1 MARKKSVKSQF
12 EAVQVQQ
19 ELEVVNPLSKEELQ
33 ELKRCESQIK
43 RGWDTFIEV
52 GRALAKIQ
60 KDHLYRGDYRTF
72 ESYCKERWQYAKSH
86 AYRLIGAAEV
96 IEHLSPIGDKTALPL
111 NESQV
116 RPLIGLPKELQLQAW
131 KNALEKGGDKAITAK
146 LVRESVV
153 SIQSPNAVEQPS
165 TPKRPKKMETAL
177 RGVEAAIAALENQDA
192 ATARQTLEELL
203 TLLSGKTERSKRP

>member
-1 MARKKSVKSQF
+1 MARKKSVKSQI
-12 EAVQVQQ
+12 EAVQVQP

-60 KDHLYRGDYRTF
+60 KDQLYRADYRTF

-96 IEHLSPIGDKTALPL
+96 IEHLSPIGDKTTLPL

-116 RPLIGLPKELQLQAW
+116 RPLIGLPKELQVQAW

-153 SIQSPNAVEQPS
+153 SIQSPSSAEQPPL
-165 TPKRPKKMETAL
+165 PKRSKKIETAL
-177 RGVEAAIAALENQDA
+177 CGVEAAIDALENQDTA
-192 ATARQTLEELL
+192 KARQTLEELL
-203 TLLSGKTERSKRP
+203 TLLSGKTKRPRKA